1 MARAAQRLDG
11 FALGLLEV
19 RFGVVVRHRDIGEIA
34 VRAAYG
40 GAGVNDVL
48 DITFAPQLRAS
59 ADVRRTVSS
68 WLGRRVD
75 PAVGLD
81 DLLLVV
87 SELVT
92 NAVLH
97 AHTPARFVLRWDGR
111 CARIEVTD
119 GDHQLPRVPVEAP
132 AIGGRGLF
140 LVDRLSTAW
149 GSDPSPSGKTVW
161 ATVEV
166 TP

>member
-1 MARAAQRLDG
+1 MD
-11 FALGLLEV
+11 
-19 RFGVVVRHRDIGEIA
+19 
-34 VRAAYG
+34 
-40 GAGVNDVL
+40 DVL

-68 WLGRRVD
+68 WLGVRVA

-92 NAVLH
+92 NVVIH
-97 AHTPARFVLRWDGR
+97 ARTPARFVLRWDGR

-119 GDHQLPRVPVEAP
+119 GDHQPPRVPTEAP

-140 LVDRLSTAW
+140 LVDRLSRAW

>member
-1 MARAAQRLDG
+1 V
-11 FALGLLEV
+11 E
-19 RFGVVVRHRDIGEIA
+19 
-34 VRAAYG
+34 
-40 GAGVNDVL
+40 NVL

-68 WLGRRVD
+68 WLRARID
-75 PAVGLD
+75 SAARLD

-92 NAVLH
+92 NVVLH

-119 GDHQLPRVPVEAP
+119 GDHRPPQVPVEAP
-132 AIGGRGLF
+132 TVGGRGLF
-140 LVDRLSTAW
+140 LVDRLATAW

>member
-1 MARAAQRLDG
+1 MD
-11 FALGLLEV
+11 
-19 RFGVVVRHRDIGEIA
+19 
-34 VRAAYG
+34 
-40 GAGVNDVL
+40 DVL

-68 WLGRRVD
+68 WLRARVD
-75 PAVGLD
+75 PAVGLG

-97 AHTPARFVLRWDGR
+97 ADTPARFVLRWDGR
-111 CARIEVTD
+111 RARIEVTD
-119 GDHQLPRVPVEAP
+119 GDHRPPRVPVDAP

-166 TP
+166 AP